1 MNLTQYQLNLLSDL
15 ETQRI
20 RISASLDINAYAEL
34 LFLKKAGF
42 VKIVPPDPNFSYLPD
57 YNASDLFFALD
68 SPGRQALHLEQDR
81 RQHEKEEE
89 AKQQAERKADCANAD
104 KDRKLH
110 FAHEWKIAIYTSLTS
125 FIAGAIANHF
135 FDVVARTV
143 EWWTS
148 LLSHP

>member
-1 MNLTQYQLNLLSDL
+1 MNLTRYQLNLLSAL

-20 RISASLDINAYAEL
+20 RLSASLAPEAYAEL
-34 LFLKKAGF
+34 KFLKKAGF

-57 YNASDLFFALD
+57 YNASDLFFALA
-68 SPGRQALHLEQDR
+68 SPGWQALHLEQER
-81 RQHEKEEE
+81 LNQEVKAE
-89 AKQQAERKADCANAD
+89 AKRKAEQEADRANTD

-110 FAHEWKIAIYTSLTS
+110 FAHEWKIAVYTSFTS

-135 FDVVARTV
+135 FDVVARAV

-148 LLSHP
+148 LLPHL